1 MMATANPGINPPA
14 GSPAAALSGAQKC
27 AIMLLVLEE
36 TQATEML
43 AGMTPAEVQQV
54 GEAMLTVAEIDPL
67 VIDHVLDEF
76 LARTAQVAA
85 LDSQGRQVR
94 QRLGL
99 ALGTPRAETMFEKIG
114 PPAASRRFAVL
125 DWVEA
130 PALATLMAD
139 EHPQAIAVVL
149 AHLPEDRAALVLD
162 GLPETLQPDVATRL
176 ATLQPVNIHD
186 LAALERDLEAKLR
199 GVGTNRDSAQ
209 LAGTDFTAAV
219 IKKARGRG
227 ALLEALLSVN
237 AELAAELESQ
247 QFIFEDLLGLS
258 QKDMQLVLRE
268 VDPNLL
274 PVAMKGASTALKD
287 FIFGSM
293 SQRAAAQLLD
303 ELAERGPMKRSEVDA
318 AQRDLCRTVR
328 RLGDSGALTLPSSG
342 EAML

>member
-1 MMATANPGINPPA
+1 MSLLPAT
-14 GSPAAALSGAQKC
+14 SPAALLSGAQKC
-27 AIMLLVLEE
+27 AILLLVLEE
-36 TQATEML
+36 AQASAML
-43 AGMTPAEVQQV
+43 AGMSPAEVQQV

-67 VIDHVLDEF
+67 AIDHVLDEF

-99 ALGTPRAETMFEKIG
+99 ALGTPRAETMIGKIG
-114 PPAASRRFAVL
+114 PPAAGRRFAVL
-125 DWVEA
+125 DWVD
-130 PALATLMAD
+130 PAGLAQLIAD
-139 EHPQAIAVVL
+139 EHPQAVAVVL
-149 AHLPEDRAALVLD
+149 AHLPEDRAAATLD
-162 GLPETLQPDVATRL
+162 ALPEDVQPDVATRL
-176 ATLQPVNIHD
+176 ATLLPVNIHD
-186 LAALERDLEAKLR
+186 LAALEADLEGKLK

-209 LAGTDFTAAV
+209 LAGTDFAAAV

-227 ALLEALLSVN
+227 ALLEALMGVN

-268 VDPNLL
+268 VDPGQLA
-274 PVAMKGASTALKD
+274 VALKGASPVLKE
-287 FIFGSM
+287 FIFGAM
-293 SQRAAAQLLD
+293 SKRAASQLQD
-303 ELAERGPMKRSEVDA
+303 ELAERGPMKRSEVDS

-328 RLGDSGALTLPSSG
+328 RLGDSGALTLPTGG

>member
-1 MMATANPGINPPA
+1 MTAPALATPA
-14 GSPAAALSGAQKC
+14 ASPAAALTGAQKC

-36 TQATEML
+36 AQASDML

-54 GEAMLTVAEIDPL
+54 GEAMLTVAEIDPIA
-67 VIDHVLDEF
+67 IDHVLDEF

-94 QRLGL
+94 QRLGA
-99 ALGTPRAETMFEKIG
+99 ALGTPRAETIIEKIG
-114 PPAASRRFAVL
+114 PPAAGRRFAVL
-125 DWVEA
+125 DWVD
-130 PALATLMAD
+130 PPGLATLIAD

-149 AHLPEDRAALVLD
+149 AHLPEARAAATLD
-162 GLPETLQPDVATRL
+162 ALPEDLQPEIAARL

-186 LAALERDLEAKLR
+186 LAALESDLEGKLR
-199 GVGTNRDSAQ
+199 GVGTGRDTAR

-227 ALLEALLSVN
+227 ALLEALISVN

-268 VDPNLL
+268 VDPAVLA
-274 PVAMKGASTALKD
+274 VAMKGASTALKD
-287 FIFGSM
+287 FIFGAM
-293 SQRAAAQLLD
+293 SKRAAAQLQD
-303 ELAERGPMKRSEVDA
+303 ELAERGPMKRSEVNA
-318 AQRDLCRTVR
+318 AQADLCRTVR
-328 RLGDSGALTLPSSG
+328 RLGDSGALTLPTAG

>member
-1 MMATANPGINPPA
+1 MSLLPAT
-14 GSPAAALSGAQKC
+14 SPAALLSGAQKC
-27 AIMLLVLEE
+27 AILLLVLEE
-36 TQATEML
+36 AQASAML
-43 AGMTPAEVQQV
+43 AGMSPAEVQQV

-67 VIDHVLDEF
+67 AIDHVLDEF

-99 ALGTPRAETMFEKIG
+99 ALGTPRAETMIEKIG
-114 PPAASRRFAVL
+114 PPAAGRRFAVL
-125 DWVEA
+125 DWVD
-130 PALATLMAD
+130 PAGLAQLIAD
-139 EHPQAIAVVL
+139 EHPQAVAVVL
-149 AHLPEDRAALVLD
+149 AHLPEDRAAATLD
-162 GLPETLQPDVATRL
+162 ALPEELQPDVATRL
-176 ATLQPVNIHD
+176 ATLLPVNIHD
-186 LAALERDLEAKLR
+186 LAALEADLEAKLK

-209 LAGTDFTAAV
+209 LAGTDFAAAV

-227 ALLEALLSVN
+227 ALLEALMGVN

-268 VDPNLL
+268 VDPGQLA
-274 PVAMKGASTALKD
+274 VALKGASPVLKE
-287 FIFGSM
+287 FIFGAM
-293 SQRAAAQLLD
+293 SKRAASQLQD
-303 ELAERGPMKRSEVDA
+303 ELAERGPMKRSEVDT

-328 RLGDSGALTLPSSG
+328 RLGDAGALTLPTGG